1 MIFGQSAPAPRW
13 QEWEQVVDLATA
25 RAFWIEPCAA
35 TLRRRISSVVD
46 GVGLD
51 QVGIKLVLGDE
62 LAEAVADLGSTVVS
76 VLAIDRLG
84 WELLRLPDCLE
95 PQHQPGGIPHVVLVR
110 DT

>member
-1 MIFGQSAPAPRW
+1 VLQ
-13 QEWEQVVDLATA
+13 
-25 RAFWIEPCAA
+25 

-51 QVGIKLVLGDE
+51 QVGIKLVLADE

-110 DT
+110 DTGKPGRHPVHLRQPCGDKRQDFDIYATA